1 MIDSL
6 MKIRNERYEK
16 ELAKKDRE
24 LAERDRRAERTA
36 ISAIRRER
44 ARNTPDS
51 EIAVIIAEDYE
62 FPDDKVRELMARA

>member
-1 MIDSL
+1 MQ
-6 MKIRNERYEK
+6 
-16 ELAKKDRE
+16 
-24 LAERDRRAERTA
+24 RDRRAERTA

>member
-1 MIDSL
+1 MRGMRRSL
-6 MKIRNERYEK
+6 QRRIGS
-16 ELAKKDRE
+16 LQ
-24 LAERDRRAERTA
+24 RDRRAERTA